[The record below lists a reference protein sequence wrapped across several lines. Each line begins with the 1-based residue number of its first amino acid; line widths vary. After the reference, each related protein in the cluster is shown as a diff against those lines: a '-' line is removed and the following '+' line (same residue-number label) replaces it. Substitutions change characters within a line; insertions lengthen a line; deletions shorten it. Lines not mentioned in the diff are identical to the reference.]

1 MTLKDV
7 ITAGLLKVPLK
18 LTIHYKGHD
27 LEADLLPDGT
37 VTFQGKNYSSSSS
50 AAEVARGTITGR
62 PMHTNG
68 WVFWKYRN
76 EAEKL
81 VLLNVAR
88 KEYLRRNAK

>member
-37 VTFQGKNYSSSSS
+37 VTFQGKNYPSSSS
-50 AAEVARGTITGR
+50 V
-62 PMHTNG
+62 P
-68 WVFWKYRN
+68 
-76 EAEKL
+76 KL
-81 VLLNVAR
+81 PGGQ
-88 KEYLRRNAK
+88 